1 MHRVSHRR
9 RQKGMTVAFENRIV
23 PTPELGNPEVF
34 GYSNCVKAGNLVFLA
49 GQCAIDEN
57 YNSTGDFASQSR
69 EVLERVIH
77 AVEAA
82 GGTKEDIVTMTVYM
96 LDVRKGRVFTEIR
109 REMFGR
115 DFPASTVVGVAQLM
129 PPDALVEVQAVAV
142 LGE

>member
-1 MHRVSHRR
+1 MGHS
-9 RQKGMTVAFENRIV
+9 ERIV
-23 PTPELGNPEVF
+23 PTPDLGDPEVF
-34 GYSNCVKAGNLVFLA
+34 GYSNCVKVGNLVFLA

-57 YNSTGDFASQSR
+57 YNSTGNFAEQSR

-82 GGTKEDIVTMTVYM
+82 GGSKNDIVTMTVYM
-96 LDVRKGRVFTEIR
+96 LDVRKGRQFTEIR

-129 PPDALVEVQAVAV
+129 PPDALVEVQAIAV
-142 LGE
+142 LP